1 MLLKLSPKKSSFV
14 SGIRQGERC
23 FITHPPTKSN
33 MHQNKYFQFQKKLKK
48 RTAASKGITMTS
60 FTFTWLSLEFLLV
73 VHMNLMQFT
82 KSKDKITVFVMHTT
96 RAYEVHTTFKNKSE
110 RKSLRDN
117 SVYHFLFYICLFVVG
132 NLF

>member
-73 VHMNLMQFT
+73 VHMNLMQFMCNGQNHCICYAYY
-82 KSKDKITVFVMHTT
+82 KSIWSTHHFQEQKWKKIIKRQFCLS
-96 RAYEVHTTFKNKSE
+96 F
-110 RKSLRDN
+110 SL
-117 SVYHFLFYICLFVVG
+117 FICLFVAG